1 MSIPDDSLI
10 ERFAQFQEEAR
21 EEGAEVSPTP
31 EEIRSWTEVDV
42 FFNPSFILSME
53 YRPAEGRP
61 IRYQVAIP
69 AAEFE
74 ALRSDSKATY
84 DRVAMEAQSLW
95 HSIKSHLEEN
105 DEEAHDEGT
114 SPASDRIG
122 D

>member
-1 MSIPDDSLI
+1 MGGSTCRSRMIPSSIPRLSC
-10 ERFAQFQEEAR
+10 
-21 EEGAEVSPTP
+21 
-31 EEIRSWTEVDV
+31 RS
-42 FFNPSFILSME
+42 E

-74 ALRSDSKATY
+74 ALRSDPRAIY
-84 DRVAMEAQSLW
+84 GRVAMEAQSLW

-114 SPASDRIG
+114 SPVSDRVG